1 LIDLFV
7 LFVYI
12 YGMNKINKTK
22 TNRRAAG
29 PATSETQRIARSG
42 AATVRPDANS
52 SLRPFPDDLLEEAEQ
67 EPNHLDLDEYWQ
79 VIAKLREK
87 GLTFREVAEWLA
99 ERNVHADHNAIY
111 RVYTK
116 HLSPDQAEAEER
128 ERDGAR
134 LMKET

>member
-1 LIDLFV
+1 VNVKAF
-7 LFVYI
+7 
-12 YGMNKINKTK
+12 
-22 TNRRAAG
+22 
-29 PATSETQRIARSG
+29 
-42 AATVRPDANS
+42 AN
-52 SLRPFPDDLLEEAEQ
+52 FPDDLLEEAEQ

-134 LMKET
+134 LMKEI

>member
-1 LIDLFV
+1 LFV
-7 LFVYI
+7 LFVWFLF
-12 YGMNKINKTK
+12 MMKTNKTK

-29 PATSETQRIARSG
+29 PATSEAQRIARPG
-42 AATVRPDANS
+42 AANGAPDAKAN
-52 SLRPFPDDLLEEAEQ
+52 LRPFPDDLLEEAEQ

-87 GLTFREVAEWLA
+87 GLTFREVADWLA

-116 HLSPDQAEAEER
+116 HLSPDQGEAEER

-134 LMKET
+134 LMKEI

>member
-1 LIDLFV
+1 MFV
-7 LFVYI
+7 LFVWFLF
-12 YGMNKINKTK
+12 MMKTNKSK

-29 PATSETQRIARSG
+29 PATSGAQRIARPGPAIVKSE
-42 AATVRPDANS
+42 APSN
-52 SLRPFPDDLLEEAEQ
+52 LRPFPNDLLEEAEQ

-87 GLTFREVAEWLA
+87 GLTFREIAEWLA

-134 LMKET
+134 LMKEI

>member
-1 LIDLFV
+1 
-7 LFVYI
+7 
-12 YGMNKINKTK
+12 MMKINKTK

-29 PATSETQRIARSG
+29 PATSEAQRIARPG
-42 AATVRPDANS
+42 AATAKANANS
-52 SLRPFPDDLLEEAEQ
+52 NLRPFSDDLLEEAEQ

-128 ERDGAR
+128 QLNGER
-134 LMKET
+134 LIKEI

>member
-1 LIDLFV
+1 MMK
-7 LFVYI
+7 
-12 YGMNKINKTK
+12 MNKSK
-22 TNRRAAG
+22 TNRQTAG
-29 PATSETQRIARSG
+29 PITSVSQRTARPG
-42 AATVRPDANS
+42 VAIVKPDANS
-52 SLRPFPDDLLEEAEQ
+52 NLRPFPDDLLEEAEQ

-128 ERDGAR
+128 QREGAR
-134 LMKET
+134 LMKEI